1 LKKLHENNDLS
12 ENPLSKEQLSKEQRK
27 RVIESQRYALIQH
40 GYHPHSLL
48 WSNTE
53 VQELRFKILAD
64 IGIQQGDSVLDV
76 GCGFG
81 DLAGYLQ
88 QQDKSVDF
96 MGIDVSEELL
106 LEGRKHFPHLELIQG
121 DLLDFNPAPQSYDY
135 VTLSGA
141 LNRKF
146 DNAEAYTH
154 HIIKRMFE
162 TCKKGIAFN
171 LLDARHEWTKSRWD
185 LQSFYPDDIKAVV
198 SELSTNVT
206 IVDGYLEN
214 DFSVYVKRDAL

>member
-1 LKKLHENNDLS
+1 M
-12 ENPLSKEQLSKEQRK
+12 SKHDIGLNQTQRK
-27 RVIESQRYALIQH
+27 RVIESQRYALMQH

-64 IGIQQGDSVLDV
+64 IGIGRGDSVLDV

-81 DLAGYLQ
+81 DFADYLKRQ
-88 QQDKSVDF
+88 NKAVEF
-96 MGIDVSEELL
+96 TGIDVSEELL
-106 LEGRKHFPHLELIQG
+106 LEGQKHFPELKLIQG
-121 DLLDFNPAPQSYDY
+121 DLFDFNPAPQSYDY

-141 LNRKF
+141 LNRKY
-146 DNAEAYTH
+146 DGASDYTFQL
-154 HIIKRMFE
+154 ITRMFE

-171 LLDARHEWTKSRWD
+171 LLDARHEWTAGRWD
-185 LQSFYPDDIKAVV
+185 LQSFYPDEISTFV
-198 SELSTNVT
+198 SELSANYK

-214 DFSVYVKRDAL
+214 DFTVYVCR

>member
-1 LKKLHENNDLS
+1 VTDSLVSKL
-12 ENPLSKEQLSKEQRK
+12 PQQLSVEQRK
-27 RVIESQRYALIQH
+27 RIIESQRYALIQH
-40 GYHPHSLL
+40 GYHPNSLL

-64 IGIQQGDSVLDV
+64 IGIEQGDRVLDV

-81 DLAGYLQ
+81 DFADYLSRQ
-88 QQDKSVDF
+88 GKPIEF
-96 MGIDVSEELL
+96 TGIDVSEELL
-106 LEGRKHFPHLELIQG
+106 AEGRKHFPNLELLQG
-121 DLLDFNPAPQSYDY
+121 DLLDFNPAPQNYDY

-141 LNRKF
+141 LNRKI
-146 DNAEAYTH
+146 DNAEEYTH

-171 LLDARHEWTKSRWD
+171 LLDARHEWTASRWD
-185 LQSFYPDDIKAVV
+185 LQSFHPDDIKALVNEF
-198 SELSTNVT
+198 SNDVT
-206 IVDGYLEN
+206 IIEGYLEN

>member
-1 LKKLHENNDLS
+1 M
-12 ENPLSKEQLSKEQRK
+12 SKHDIGLNQTQRK
-27 RVIESQRYALIQH
+27 RVIESQRYALMQH

-64 IGIQQGDSVLDV
+64 IGIGRGDSVLDV

-81 DLAGYLQ
+81 DFADYLKRQ
-88 QQDKSVDF
+88 GKAVEF
-96 MGIDVSEELL
+96 TGIDVSEELL
-106 LEGRKHFPHLELIQG
+106 QEGQKHFPDLKLIQG
-121 DLLDFNPAPQSYDY
+121 DLFDFNPAPQSYDY

-141 LNRKF
+141 LNRKY
-146 DNAEAYTH
+146 DGASDYTFQL
-154 HIIKRMFE
+154 ITRMFE

-171 LLDARHEWTKSRWD
+171 LLDARHEWTAGRWD
-185 LQSFYPDDIKAVV
+185 LQSFHPDEISAFVDQ
-198 SELSTNVT
+198 LSGNNQ

-214 DFSVYVKRDAL
+214 DFTVYVCR